1 MNFKNKNILR
11 FLVFE
16 NQRKKLRKYDAQ
28 KKMMQPSSV
37 SRESVLFSFLTHM
50 QMIKMKLTVPEP
62 IFSSQCFLLIF
73 NALNKEYLQKK
84 SVAML
89 WMPSVLIALLS
100 AINPLIVLSPTR
112 LS

>member
-1 MNFKNKNILR
+1 MHK
-11 FLVFE
+11 
-16 NQRKKLRKYDAQ
+16 

>member
-1 MNFKNKNILR
+1 MMHK
-11 FLVFE
+11 
-16 NQRKKLRKYDAQ
+16 

-89 WMPSVLIALLS
+89 
-100 AINPLIVLSPTR
+100 
-112 LS
+112 